1 MSDAEREVVE
11 CLGWCLG
18 WTREEEEEEERERDH
33 RGEASSPTSLRLV
46 SDRTARS
53 LELIVAPQILQ

>member
-1 MSDAEREVVE
+1 MPRGKSLNALDGASDGPEKKKKR
-11 CLGWCLG
+11 
-18 WTREEEEEEERERDH
+18 ERERPQ
-33 RGEASSPTSLRLV
+33 GEASSPTSLRLV